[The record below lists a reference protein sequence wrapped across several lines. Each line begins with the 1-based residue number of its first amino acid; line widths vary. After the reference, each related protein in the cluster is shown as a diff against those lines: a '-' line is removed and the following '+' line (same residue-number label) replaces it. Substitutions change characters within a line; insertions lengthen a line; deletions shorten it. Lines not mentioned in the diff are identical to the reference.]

1 MVDPLSFHKFMDPPT
16 YKSKIRFYIQ
26 VKLQLSA
33 ITQVLCKYLTL
44 TTIQLFKKSHL
55 TFQNNQS

>member
-44 TTIQLFKKSHL
+44 TTI
-55 TFQNNQS
+55 